1 MSLIHSKQDIR
12 LPVPSSIVNTQ
23 DVDAWLSSMS
33 DSGWRVLTDFRN
45 WSNWIPGVR
54 SVKQTDSEPPAR
66 GTKLQVDRG
75 HKMATC
81 SIDRWDPPRS
91 LQVSIDLAPGEIAY
105 GFVIEISPENAE
117 MHISLD
123 LERRLIGA
131 SRIAVFFFRW
141 RLQKLGAKILTNLA
155 ARTRPAKND

>member
-1 MSLIHSKQDIR
+1 
-12 LPVPSSIVNTQ
+12 
-23 DVDAWLSSMS
+23 
-33 DSGWRVLTDFRN
+33 
-45 WSNWIPGVR
+45 
-54 SVKQTDSEPPAR
+54 
-66 GTKLQVDRG
+66 
-75 HKMATC
+75 MATC